1 MLNSVYY
8 SILDIFSNKRYSL
21 NAAQRSVMLFFDV
34 KKVVV
39 PVVFSAM
46 LLMVSTAYAQSA
58 MDFFKQ
64 GIRASAKGD
73 NNQALQMFKKAEQ
86 AGLATASL
94 KYNMAVSYY
103 KLQQYEQARLLFA
116 ALTDDP
122 AFEQF
127 AYFNLGLVANKQ
139 RDEATAIR
147 WFRRAYRSGQSK
159 NIRALSAEALKR
171 LGVSPARPKQQ
182 RPGWSGFVAGS
193 LGYDSNVTLVNN
205 DLLGATS
212 ESDTAMDLFASAG
225 RWLKGDMQSG
235 VRLVLGANLQKY
247 STLDQNDFGGF
258 SVRVSR
264 YDRLGDWRLRLGGSW
279 REIYFDGNEYERIVS
294 AYVYGRKSLSKT
306 NQMRLRY
313 KLSRIQATSALYDYL
328 DGWRQQVRLGLR
340 QYFQSYRT
348 RYYYE
353 LELNN
358 RADFNGT
365 VDPFIS
371 FSPTRHT
378 LRATSWWKLT
388 NQWETRL
395 DGRYRYSH
403 YNDDNILFGG
413 ISERREDRQLRVALR
428 LSRKLN
434 RQWDINTEYT
444 HTNND
449 SNVDRK
455 SYDRD
460 VIMLGFTW
468 LY

>member
-1 MLNSVYY
+1 
-8 SILDIFSNKRYSL
+8 
-21 NAAQRSVMLFFDV
+21 MLFLDV
-34 KKVVV
+34 KKF
-39 PVVFSAM
+39 VFSVVLSVI

-58 MDFFKQ
+58 MDYFKQ

-73 NNQALQMFKKAEQ
+73 NNQALQMFKKAE
-86 AGLATASL
+86 LADLDTASL

-122 AFEQF
+122 AFEQL

-139 RDEATAIR
+139 RDEAAAIR
-147 WFRRAYRSGQSK
+147 WFQRAYRSGESEKIQ
-159 NIRALSAEALKR
+159 ILSATALKR
-171 LGVSPARPKQQ
+171 LGASPARRTQQ
-182 RPGWSGFVAGS
+182 QPGWSGFVAGS
-193 LGYDSNVTLVNN
+193 LGHDSNVTLVNN
-205 DLLGATS
+205 DLLGTTS
-212 ESDTAMDLFASAG
+212 ESDTALDLFASAG
-225 RWLKGDMQSG
+225 RWLKGDMRSG

-258 SVRVSR
+258 SVRVAR
-264 YDRLGDWRLRLGGSW
+264 YDRLGDWRLRLGGNW
-279 REIYFDGNEYERIVS
+279 QEIYFDGNEYERIVS
-294 AYVYGRKSLSKT
+294 AYVRGRKSLSKT

-313 KLSRIQATSALYDYL
+313 KLSRIQATNALYDYL
-328 DGWRQQVRLGLR
+328 DGWRQQVRVGLR

-358 RADFNGT
+358 RANYNGT

-378 LRATSWWKLT
+378 LRATSWWQLAS
-388 NQWETRL
+388 QWQARL

-413 ISERREDRQLRVALR
+413 IHERREDKQLRLALR

-434 RQWDINTEYT
+434 RQWDVNAEYA

-460 VIMLGFTW
+460 VIKLGFTW